1 MDYETDLQSRLYKLQ
16 LINIQGNKLVDI
28 NVQKSGQTNIN
39 TEFIP
44 PGIYRLFY
52 LADGKVL
59 SSVNVLKINLR

>member
-44 PGIYRLFY
+44 PGIYRLFIWQM
-52 LADGKVL
+52 GKFCPQ
-59 SSVNVLKINLR
+59 